1 MLSKK
6 PLSEFSGPSSDRAP
20 IPGGRRFYYP
30 KALELCLHISV
41 GVLAILEIITLGEAG
56 KMGSVSL
63 PHHLFNSSELLTLHL
78 ELTALP
84 LGEIQ

>member
-1 MLSKK
+1 M
-6 PLSEFSGPSSDRAP
+6 
-20 IPGGRRFYYP
+20 
-30 KALELCLHISV
+30 CLHISV
-41 GVLAILEIITLGEAG
+41 GVVAILEIITLGEAG

-63 PHHLFNSSELLTLHL
+63 SHHLFNSSELLTLHL